1 MTKQNME
8 IDECPYAAN
17 NDRMQVAGNESV
29 IENNLFLHNDWT
41 GHTPGNG
48 ATLYTQVHHLHLH
61 HHHPT
66 QRLDNGATLYTQV
79 HCYLQHHIH
88 HPKQRLDNAAALF
101 SQAFSTNDVVIHNT
115 FISNGKEAG
124 IRLGDRP
131 RIQYNEIVGQCKG
144 RIANDGAAVQVH
156 SNQKKG
162 CTVHTAD
169 GVLFSVCLCPM

>member
-1 MTKQNME
+1 
-8 IDECPYAAN
+8 
-17 NDRMQVAGNESV
+17 MQVAGNESV

-41 GHTPGNG
+41 GHTPS
-48 ATLYTQVHHLHLH
+48 
-61 HHHPT
+61 
-66 QRLDNGATLYTQV
+66 NGATLYTQV

-131 RIQYNEIVGQCKG
+131 RIQYNEIVGQCEG
-144 RIANDGAAVQVH
+144 RIANDGAAVQVC
-156 SNQKKG
+156 SNINQGSTLLMSNLVEGANESHGGGSRQSQLGSRLSKG
-162 CTVHTAD
+162 RI
-169 GVLFSVCLCPM
+169 SV

>member
-1 MTKQNME
+1 
-8 IDECPYAAN
+8 
-17 NDRMQVAGNESV
+17 MQVAGNESV

-41 GHTPGNG
+41 GHTPS
-48 ATLYTQVHHLHLH
+48 
-61 HHHPT
+61 
-66 QRLDNGATLYTQV
+66 NGATLYTQV

-88 HPKQRLDNAAALF
+88 HPKQRLDNAPALF

-156 SNQKKG
+156 SNQKKE
-162 CTVHTAD
+162 CTVHTKSWSVMLSNLVA
-169 GVLFSVCLCPM
+169 GANESHGGGSRQSQLGSRFSKGRIPV

>member
-1 MTKQNME
+1 
-8 IDECPYAAN
+8 
-17 NDRMQVAGNESV
+17 MQVAGNESV

-41 GHTPGNG
+41 GHTPS
-48 ATLYTQVHHLHLH
+48 
-61 HHHPT
+61 
-66 QRLDNGATLYTQV
+66 NGATLYTQV

-131 RIQYNEIVGQCKG
+131 RIQYNEIVGQCEG

-156 SNQKKG
+156 PNINQGSTLLMSVLSNLVAGANESHGGGSRQSQLGSRFSKG
-162 CTVHTAD
+162 RI
-169 GVLFSVCLCPM
+169 SV